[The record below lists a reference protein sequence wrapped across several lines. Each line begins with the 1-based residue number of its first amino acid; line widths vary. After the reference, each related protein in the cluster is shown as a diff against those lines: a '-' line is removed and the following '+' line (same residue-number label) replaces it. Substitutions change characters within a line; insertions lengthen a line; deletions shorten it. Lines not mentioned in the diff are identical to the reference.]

1 MDHTSRTRPGPVG
14 VDNPNLARDHLANER
29 TFLAW
34 LRTGIAI
41 VVFGL
46 VLGRLSL
53 AYPAPSTT
61 ALDVALGAT
70 MIIAGVLVFAAG
82 LAQYHRTRD
91 QIEAGRF
98 RAQRRVIDIVG
109 LVAVLSGLLLA
120 GYLVLIDVHGG

>member
-1 MDHTSRTRPGPVG
+1 MDRTSGKPSGPVG
-14 VDNPNLARDHLANER
+14 VENPNLARDHLANER

-46 VLGRLSL
+46 ALGRLSL
-53 AYPAPSTT
+53 AFPSSLTM
-61 ALDVALGAT
+61 ALDVTLGAT

-98 RAQRRVIDIVG
+98 QAKGRLIDIVG
-109 LVAVLSGLLLA
+109 LVAALFGLFFA
-120 GYLVLIDVHGG
+120 GYLILIELQGG

>member
-1 MDHTSRTRPGPVG
+1 MDRTSGKRSGPVG
-14 VDNPNLARDHLANER
+14 VENPNLARDHLANER

-46 VLGRLSL
+46 ALGRLSL
-53 AYPAPSTT
+53 AFPSSLTM
-61 ALDVALGAT
+61 ALDVTLGAT

-98 RAQRRVIDIVG
+98 QANGRLIDIVG
-109 LVAVLSGLLLA
+109 LVAVLFGLFFA
-120 GYLVLIDVHGG
+120 GYLILIELQGG